1 MSPAAPE
8 DDGLSRAPNGGRG
21 RGLLMRLL
29 GASVALGLLWLAAKN
44 VPWEDQLML
53 RMELPEQAH
62 QAGAKQLLFTVEGDL
77 VGDWKDPRVGF
88 QAHPEALVQARLQQP
103 DAWQLLPERL
113 RRELEAGQE
122 LDLSE
127 DLVHWRDGSSLE
139 LHGLEWRPAIGRVFV
154 DLRWT
159 ALLPALGLLLL
170 CTLFIVTRWW
180 VLLAAM
186 GCGTRWL
193 SALRV
198 TYVGLFFNVI
208 FPGSSGGDLA
218 RAWIVVKGHQDRRA
232 DAFMSVILD
241 RLLGLVAMGL
251 VAAVAVF
258 GNDERFAVL
267 RLPVGIL
274 SAGMILG
281 IGALGSRRL
290 RRWIKLDQ
298 WIERIP
304 QGERLARLDQAIRTL
319 SSHRGQVLVAVLLSV
334 GNHLGA
340 SIAIATLGTALG
352 ADLSLLDYVCIATV
366 VNTLTAVPISL
377 GGLGVGEVLSGT
389 LFVLAGDSY
398 TLGVACSVTFRICLS
413 LLGLAGGLI
422 LLAPGGRQMRS
433 DLQQA
438 EREREALPSKV

>member
-1 MSPAAPE
+1 MGPAALEGDPP
-8 DDGLSRAPNGGRG
+8 SNAPNGGRG
-21 RGLLMRLL
+21 ALMRLL
-29 GASVALGLLWLAAKN
+29 GALVALGLLWLAARN
-44 VPWEDQLML
+44 VPWEDQLL
-53 RMELPEQAH
+53 VSVELPEEL
-62 QAGAKQLLFTVEGDL
+62 GKPDAKELLFTVEGDL
-77 VGDWKDPRVGF
+77 VGDWKDPKVGF
-88 QAHPEALVQARLQQP
+88 VAQQEALAEARLQQP

-113 RRELEAGQE
+113 RMELEVGQE
-122 LDLSE
+122 LNLSE
-127 DLVHWRDGSSLE
+127 NLVHWSDGTSLP
-139 LHGLEWRPAIGRVFV
+139 LPGLEWRPAIGRVFV

-159 ALLPALGLLLL
+159 ALLPALGLLVL

-218 RAWIVVKGHQDRRA
+218 RAWMVVKGHQDRRA

-267 RLPVGIL
+267 RLPVGL
-274 SAGMILG
+274 VAASMILG

-304 QGERLARLDQAIRTL
+304 HGGRLARLDHAVRTL
-319 SSHRGQVLVAVLLSV
+319 SSHRGQVVMAILLSV

-340 SIAIATLGTALG
+340 SMAIATLGTALG

-389 LFVLAGDSY
+389 LFALAGDSY
-398 TLGVACSVTFRICLS
+398 TLGVASSVTFRICLA
-413 LLGLAGGLI
+413 LLGLGGGLA

-433 DLQQA
+433 DLQEA
-438 EREREALPSKV
+438 GREREARPTKV

>member
-1 MSPAAPE
+1 MSSGALEDEPASST
-8 DDGLSRAPNGGRG
+8 GKSGSGSG
-21 RGLLMRLL
+21 WLMRFV
-29 GASVALGLLWLAAKN
+29 GAAVAIGLLWLAARN
-44 VPWEDQLML
+44 VPWEDQLL
-53 RMELPEQAH
+53 VRMELESASGESA
-62 QAGAKQLLFTVEGDL
+62 AGKSVFAVEGDL
-77 VGDWKDPRVGF
+77 VGDWKDPTVGF
-88 QAHPEALVQARLQQP
+88 QVHPNALAAAQEEQAT
-103 DAWQLLPERL
+103 AWNQLPPRL
-113 RRELEAGQE
+113 REELEAGGE

-127 DLVHWRDGSSLE
+127 DLVRWADGSQLA
-139 LHGLEWRPAIGRVFV
+139 LPGLEWRPAIGRVFA

-159 ALLPALGLLLL
+159 ALLPALGLLVL

-180 VLLAAM
+180 VLLRAM
-186 GCGTRWL
+186 RCGTRWL
-193 SALRV
+193 SAMRV

-218 RAWIVVKGHQDRRA
+218 RAWLVVKGYPDRRA

-258 GNDERFAVL
+258 SNDERFAVL
-267 RLPVGIL
+267 RLPVGL
-274 SAGMILG
+274 VAAGMIVG

-290 RRWIKLDQ
+290 RRWIRLDQ
-298 WIERIP
+298 WIERMPLGNRI
-304 QGERLARLDQAIRTL
+304 ARLDQAIRTL
-319 SSHRGQVLVAVLLSV
+319 SSHRVQVALAVVLSV

-340 SIAIATLGTALG
+340 AMAIATLGTALG

-389 LFVLAGDSY
+389 LFAWAGDSY
-398 TLGVACSVTFRICLS
+398 TLGVATSVTFRICLA
-413 LLGLAGGLI
+413 LLGLAGGLV

-433 DLQQA
+433 EFQEA
-438 EREREALPSKV
+438 ERELEA